1 MSNHEME
8 LLRGRKICLAEYLD
22 CLRTQS
28 VPEVVAVLGAQTTHA
43 NKRKATIV
51 PPSRLDLHKV
61 SLLVLCICIIMVA
74 DNILRRKYIER
85 TSPKRQRGGGY
96 QWNMKKREKVLRKGR
111 HCSYCIYCKKT
122 NRTNKQTNA
131 PSTKLSGA
139 NVWKIWSKCFSKNSS
154 LYIKDFRLYSC
165 RL

>member
-85 TSPKRQRGGGY
+85 TSPKRQRGGVTNETWRKERRYWEKGDIAVTAFIA
-96 QWNMKKREKVLRKGR
+96 KKPTRL
-111 HCSYCIYCKKT
+111 
-122 NRTNKQTNA
+122 TNKQTLLLRSSQA
-131 PSTKLSGA
+131 QTSEKSDL
-139 NVWKIWSKCFSKNSS
+139 NVFQKTL
-154 LYIKDFRLYSC
+154 LYT
-165 RL
+165 

>member
-85 TSPKRQRGGGY
+85 TSPKRQRGGVTNETWRKERRY
-96 QWNMKKREKVLRKGR
+96 WEKGDIAVTAF
-111 HCSYCIYCKKT
+111 IAKKT
-122 NRTNKQTNA
+122 TRLTNKQTLLLRSSQA
-131 PSTKLSGA
+131 QTSEKSGL
-139 NVWKIWSKCFSKNSS
+139 NVFQKTL
-154 LYIKDFRLYSC
+154 LYT
-165 RL
+165 

>member
-1 MSNHEME
+1 ME

-85 TSPKRQRGGGY
+85 TSPKRQRGGGLP
-96 QWNMKKREKVLRKGR
+96 MKHEEKREGIEKRETLQLL
-111 HCSYCIYCKKT
+111 HLLQKK
-122 NRTNKQTNA
+122 Q
-131 PSTKLSGA
+131 P
-139 NVWKIWSKCFSKNSS
+139 
-154 LYIKDFRLYSC
+154 D
-165 RL
+165 

>member
-85 TSPKRQRGGGY
+85 TSPKRQRGGVTNETWRKERRY
-96 QWNMKKREKVLRKGR
+96 WEKGDIAVTAF
-111 HCSYCIYCKKT
+111 IAKKT
-122 NRTNKQTNA
+122 TRLTNKQTLLLRSSQA
-131 PSTKLSGA
+131 QTSEKSDL
-139 NVWKIWSKCFSKNSS
+139 NVFQKTL
-154 LYIKDFRLYSC
+154 LYT
-165 RL
+165 

>member
-85 TSPKRQRGGGY
+85 TSPKRQRGGLP
-96 QWNMKKREKVLRKGR
+96 MKHEEKREGIEKRETLQLL
-111 HCSYCIYCKKT
+111 HLL
-122 NRTNKQTNA
+122 Q
-131 PSTKLSGA
+131 
-139 NVWKIWSKCFSKNSS
+139 KNQP
-154 LYIKDFRLYSC
+154 D
-165 RL
+165 